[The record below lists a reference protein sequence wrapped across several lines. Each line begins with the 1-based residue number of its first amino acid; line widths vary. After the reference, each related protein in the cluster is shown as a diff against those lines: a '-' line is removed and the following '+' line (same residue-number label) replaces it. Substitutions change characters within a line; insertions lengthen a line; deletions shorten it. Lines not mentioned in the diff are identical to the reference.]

1 MRRHVQTNRR
11 KTLNIPAFCFPLYKA
26 NHSSEVDEEMMQD
39 TTLTQDLLPAKKL
52 TFVDATHELTQ
63 SVTEYERYFFPGRTK
78 SNDNKEKEEDVTL
91 IKKAKKDPNAHSLR
105 R

>member
-11 KTLNIPAFCFPLYKA
+11 KTLNRPAFCFPLYKA
-26 NHSSEVDEEMMQD
+26 NHSSEVDKEMMQD

>member
-1 MRRHVQTNRR
+1 
-11 KTLNIPAFCFPLYKA
+11 
-26 NHSSEVDEEMMQD
+26 MMQD

-63 SVTEYERYFFPGRTK
+63 SVTEYERYFFPGTK

-105 R
+105 RYI

>member
-1 MRRHVQTNRR
+1 
-11 KTLNIPAFCFPLYKA
+11 
-26 NHSSEVDEEMMQD
+26 MMQD

-63 SVTEYERYFFPGRTK
+63 SVTEYERYFFPDN

-105 R
+105 RCLKI

>member
-1 MRRHVQTNRR
+1 M
-11 KTLNIPAFCFPLYKA
+11 LLFPPFKKQ
-26 NHSSEVDEEMMQD
+26 NHSQEVDKEMAMQD

-63 SVTEYERYFFPGRTK
+63 SVTEYERYFFPGTN
-78 SNDNKEKEEDVTL
+78 NDNNKEKEEDVTL

-105 R
+105 RYI

>member
-1 MRRHVQTNRR
+1 M
-11 KTLNIPAFCFPLYKA
+11 A
-26 NHSSEVDEEMMQD
+26 MQD

-63 SVTEYERYFFPGRTK
+63 SVTEYERYFFPG
-78 SNDNKEKEEDVTL
+78 NDINNKEKEEDVTL

-105 R
+105 RYLKI

>member
-1 MRRHVQTNRR
+1 M
-11 KTLNIPAFCFPLYKA
+11 LLFPPFKKQ
-26 NHSSEVDEEMMQD
+26 NHSPEVDKEMAMQD

-63 SVTEYERYFFPGRTK
+63 SVTEYERYFFPGTN
-78 SNDNKEKEEDVTL
+78 NDNNKEKEEDVTL

-105 R
+105 RYI

>member
-1 MRRHVQTNRR
+1 MQTNRR
-11 KTLNIPAFCFPLYKA
+11 KTLNIPAFCFPRYKA
-26 NHSSEVDEEMMQD
+26 NQSSEVDEEMMQD

-78 SNDNKEKEEDVTL
+78 SNDNKEKEEDVAL

>member
-1 MRRHVQTNRR
+1 
-11 KTLNIPAFCFPLYKA
+11 
-26 NHSSEVDEEMMQD
+26 MQD

-63 SVTEYERYFFPGRTK
+63 SVTEYERYFFPG
-78 SNDNKEKEEDVTL
+78 NDINNKEKEEDVTL
-91 IKKAKKDPNAHSLR
+91 IQKAKKDPNAQRLR

>member
-1 MRRHVQTNRR
+1 VQTNRR
-11 KTLNIPAFCFPLYKA
+11 KTLNRPAFCFPLYKA

>member
-1 MRRHVQTNRR
+1 MAMR
-11 KTLNIPAFCFPLYKA
+11 
-26 NHSSEVDEEMMQD
+26 D

-63 SVTEYERYFFPGRTK
+63 SVTEYERYFFPGTNN
-78 SNDNKEKEEDVTL
+78 NDNKEKEEDVTL

-105 R
+105 RYLKI

>member
-1 MRRHVQTNRR
+1 MLKFKNPKYTC
-11 KTLNIPAFCFPLYKA
+11 FCFPLYKA

>member
-1 MRRHVQTNRR
+1 M
-11 KTLNIPAFCFPLYKA
+11 LLFPPLQR

>member
-1 MRRHVQTNRR
+1 
-11 KTLNIPAFCFPLYKA
+11 LFPPFFQKRA
-26 NHSSEVDEEMMQD
+26 NHSSEVDKEMMQD

-63 SVTEYERYFFPGRTK
+63 SVTEYERYFFPGTN

>member
-1 MRRHVQTNRR
+1 
-11 KTLNIPAFCFPLYKA
+11 
-26 NHSSEVDEEMMQD
+26 MMQD

-52 TFVDATHELTQ
+52 TFVDATHELMQ

>member
-1 MRRHVQTNRR
+1 
-11 KTLNIPAFCFPLYKA
+11 
-26 NHSSEVDEEMMQD
+26 MQD

-63 SVTEYERYFFPGRTK
+63 SVTEYERYFFPGTN
-78 SNDNKEKEEDVTL
+78 NDNNKEKEEDVTL

-105 R
+105 RYIWKFEFFPLEFFSLRDFSQDS

>member
-1 MRRHVQTNRR
+1 M
-11 KTLNIPAFCFPLYKA
+11 LLFPPFKKQ
-26 NHSSEVDEEMMQD
+26 NHSPEVDKEMAMQD

-63 SVTEYERYFFPGRTK
+63 SVTEYERYFFPDN

-105 R
+105 RCLKI

>member
-1 MRRHVQTNRR
+1 M
-11 KTLNIPAFCFPLYKA
+11 LLFPPFKK
-26 NHSSEVDEEMMQD
+26 HSPEVDKEMAMQD

-63 SVTEYERYFFPGRTK
+63 SVTEYERYFFPGTN
-78 SNDNKEKEEDVTL
+78 NDNNKEKEEDVTL

-105 R
+105 RYI

>member
-1 MRRHVQTNRR
+1 M
-11 KTLNIPAFCFPLYKA
+11 FPPLQR
-26 NHSSEVDEEMMQD
+26 NHSSEVDKEMMQD

-63 SVTEYERYFFPGRTK
+63 SVTEYERYFFPGTNK

>member
-1 MRRHVQTNRR
+1 M
-11 KTLNIPAFCFPLYKA
+11 LLFPPFKKQ
-26 NHSSEVDEEMMQD
+26 NHSPEVDKEMAMQD

-63 SVTEYERYFFPGRTK
+63 SVTEYERYFFPGTNN
-78 SNDNKEKEEDVTL
+78 NDNKEKEEDVTL

-105 R
+105 RYI

>member
-1 MRRHVQTNRR
+1 
-11 KTLNIPAFCFPLYKA
+11 
-26 NHSSEVDEEMMQD
+26 MQD

-63 SVTEYERYFFPGRTK
+63 SVTEYERYFFPGRTNK